1 MTTLKNKIIK
11 NFIAGI
17 LSCILVF
24 SILITLL
31 VTLNYNDLFKAID
44 DKRPKEVVEQ
54 FTRLNNDSNISGTS
68 MWAYLSNMAI
78 DQKVDI
84 KYYDEKGNLLKHL
97 KGRDESDHSKILT
110 KEYRFIDE
118 NNNSKAGKIEIY
130 YNRDYTGVNEMK
142 GNFTQ
147 AVLYAITISLAIG
160 LVIAIIL
167 STNISKPITSIGE
180 STLAIKEGNYNLIV
194 EDTDIREIEILK
206 DNINYLSSNL
216 KRQESIRKQYA
227 QDISHELRTPLT
239 NLKLYIEAMKDGV
252 AEADPAT
259 LDILSNEIVRLE
271 GLVVGLKNTFDE
283 NVSYAI
289 LSKSEVNITEL
300 IEYIAGSFL
309 AKAKLNNINI
319 ETHLDTNVIF
329 TTDRDKLSQIIQ
341 NLVSNAIK
349 AIGKD
354 GKIDIRLRETEKEIL
369 INVIDTGIGIKE
381 DDIPR
386 IFERFYRVED
396 SRNTKENGVGL
407 GLAITKNF
415 AEALSGKI
423 KVKSKLGEG
432 SDFAIIFEKNNRIT
446 NDKKKEKLLQ

>member
-31 VTLNYNDLFKAID
+31 VTINYNDLFKAID

-54 FTRLNNDSNISGTS
+54 FTRLNNDANISGKS
-68 MWAYLSNMAI
+68 MWDYLANMAV
-78 DQKVDI
+78 DQRVDI
-84 KYYDEKGNLLKHL
+84 KYYDQNNKLLKDL
-97 KGRDESDHSKILT
+97 KGRDESDHSRILT
-110 KEYRFIDE
+110 KEYNFIDE
-118 NNNSKAGKIEIY
+118 NNNSKAGKIEIF
-130 YNRDYTGVNEMK
+130 YNRDLTGINEMK

-167 STNISKPITSIGE
+167 STNISKPIASIGE
-180 STLAIKEGNYNLIV
+180 STLAIKEGNYDLIA
-194 EDTDIREIEILK
+194 EDTDIKEIENLR

-252 AEADPAT
+252 VDADPAT
-259 LDILSNEIVRLE
+259 LDILSNEIFRLE

-289 LSKSEVNITEL
+289 LSISEVNLTEL

-309 AKAKLNNINI
+309 AKARLNNITI
-319 ETHLDTNVIF
+319 QTHLDKNVIF
-329 TTDRDKLSQIIQ
+329 TTDKDKLSQIIQ
-341 NLVSNAIK
+341 NLISNAIK

-354 GKIDIRLRETEKEIL
+354 GEINIHLRETDKNII
-369 INVIDTGIGIKE
+369 INVTDTGIGIKE
-381 DDIPR
+381 DNIPR
-386 IFERFYRVED
+386 IFERFFRVED

-415 AEALSGKI
+415 VEALSGKI

-432 SDFAIIFEKNNRIT
+432 SDFAIIFEKNNRET
-446 NDKKKEKLLQ
+446 HDKKKEKLL

>member
-31 VTLNYNDLFKAID
+31 VTINYNDLFKAID

-54 FTRLNNDSNISGTS
+54 FTRLNNDANISGKS
-68 MWAYLSNMAI
+68 MWDYLANMAV
-78 DQKVDI
+78 DQRVDI
-84 KYYDEKGNLLKHL
+84 KYYDQNNKLLKDL
-97 KGRDESDHSKILT
+97 KGRDESDHSRILT
-110 KEYRFIDE
+110 KEYNFIDE
-118 NNNSKAGKIEIY
+118 NNNSKAGKIEIF
-130 YNRDYTGVNEMK
+130 YNRDLTGINEMK

-167 STNISKPITSIGE
+167 STNISKPIASIGE
-180 STLAIKEGNYNLIV
+180 STLAIKEGNYDLIA
-194 EDTDIREIEILK
+194 EDTDIKEIENLR

-252 AEADPAT
+252 VDADPAT
-259 LDILSNEIVRLE
+259 LDILSNEIFRLE

-289 LSKSEVNITEL
+289 LSISEVNLTEL

-309 AKAKLNNINI
+309 AKARLNNITI
-319 ETHLDTNVIF
+319 QTHLDKNVIF
-329 TTDRDKLSQIIQ
+329 TTDKDKLSQIIQ
-341 NLVSNAIK
+341 NLISNAIK

-354 GKIDIRLRETEKEIL
+354 GEINIHLRETDKDII
-369 INVIDTGIGIKE
+369 INVTDTGIGIKE
-381 DDIPR
+381 DNIPR
-386 IFERFYRVED
+386 IFERFFRVED

-415 AEALSGKI
+415 VEALSGKI

-432 SDFAIIFEKNNRIT
+432 SDFAIIFEKNNRET
-446 NDKKKEKLLQ
+446 HDKKKEKLL

>member
-31 VTLNYNDLFKAID
+31 VTINYNDLFKAID

-54 FTRLNNDSNISGTS
+54 FTRLNNDKDISGES
-68 MWAYLSNMAI
+68 MWTYLAKMAA
-78 DQKVDI
+78 DQKVNL
-84 KYYDEKGNLLKHL
+84 KYYDENDNLLKEL
-97 KGRDESDHSKILT
+97 NGRDESDKSKILT
-110 KEYRFIDE
+110 KEYSFIDE

-130 YNRDYTGVNEMK
+130 YNRDFTGVNEMK
-142 GNFTQ
+142 NNFTQ
-147 AVLYAITISLAIG
+147 AVIYAITISLAIG
-160 LVIAIIL
+160 LVIGIIL
-167 STNISKPITSIGE
+167 STNISKPIVSIDE
-180 STLAIKEGNYNLIV
+180 STVAIKEGNYDVIV
-194 EDTDIREIEILK
+194 EDTDIREIESLR
-206 DNINYLSSNL
+206 DNINYLANNL
-216 KRQESIRKQYA
+216 KKQESIRKQYA

-252 AEADPAT
+252 VEADQAT
-259 LDILSNEIVRLE
+259 LDILSNEIIRLE

-289 LSKSEVNITEL
+289 LSKSDVNLTNL
-300 IEYIAGSFL
+300 IENVANSFL
-309 AKAKLNNINI
+309 AKARLNNII
-319 ETHLDTNVIF
+319 ISTHLDKDVNIN
-329 TTDRDKLSQIIQ
+329 TDKDKLNQIIQ

-354 GKIDIRLRETEKEIL
+354 GNIDIHLRETEKEII

-381 DDIPR
+381 DDIQR
-386 IFERFYRVED
+386 IFERFYRVDD

-415 AEALSGKI
+415 VEALSGKI
-423 KVKSKLGEG
+423 MVKSKLGEG
-432 SDFAIIFEKNNRIT
+432 SDFQISFEKNNRET
-446 NDKKKEKLLQ
+446 HDKKK

>member
-11 NFIAGI
+11 NFVAGI

-31 VTLNYNDLFKAID
+31 VTINYNDLFKAID

-54 FTRLNNDSNISGTS
+54 FTRLNNDPAISGES
-68 MWAYLSNMAI
+68 MWTYLANMAI
-78 DQKVDI
+78 DQRVDI
-84 KYYDEKGNLLKHL
+84 KYFDQNNNLIKYLR
-97 KGRDESDHSKILT
+97 GRDESDHSKILT
-110 KEYRFIDE
+110 KEYNFIDE
-118 NNNSKAGKIEIY
+118 NKNSKAGKIEIF
-130 YNRDYTGVNEMK
+130 YNRDYTGINELK

-167 STNISKPITSIGE
+167 STNISKPIISIDE
-180 STLAIKEGNYNLIV
+180 STVSIKEGNYDLIV
-194 EDTDIREIEILK
+194 EDTDIREIESLR

-252 AEADPAT
+252 VDADPST

-289 LSKSEVNITEL
+289 LSKSDVNITEL
-300 IEYIAGSFL
+300 IENIARSFL
-309 AKAKLNNINI
+309 AKARLNNII
-319 ETHLDTNVIF
+319 ISTYLDKNVIF
-329 TTDRDKLSQIIQ
+329 STDRDKLTQIIQ

-354 GKIDIRLRETEKEIL
+354 GKIDIYLRRTDKEII

-396 SRNTKENGVGL
+396 ARNTKENGVGL

-415 AEALSGKI
+415 VEALSGKI

-432 SDFAIIFEKNNRIT
+432 SDFAIIFEKNNRMT
-446 NDKKKEKLLQ
+446 NDKKKEKLL

>member
-31 VTLNYNDLFKAID
+31 VTINYNDLFKAID

-54 FTRLNNDSNISGTS
+54 FTRLNNDPNISGQS

-78 DQKVDI
+78 DQMVDI
-84 KYYDEKGNLLKHL
+84 KYYDENNNLIKEL

-110 KEYRFIDE
+110 KEYSFIDE

-167 STNISKPITSIGE
+167 STNISKPIISIDE
-180 STLAIKEGNYNLIV
+180 STVAIKEGNYDVIV
-194 EDTDIREIEILK
+194 EDSDIQEIESLR
-206 DNINYLSSNL
+206 DNINYLSNNL
-216 KRQESIRKQYA
+216 KKQESIRKQYA

-239 NLKLYIEAMKDGV
+239 NLQLYIEAMKDGV
-252 AEADPAT
+252 VDADPAT
-259 LDILSNEIVRLE
+259 LDILSNEIIRLE

-289 LSKSEVNITEL
+289 LSKSNVNITEL
-300 IEYIAGSFL
+300 IENIASTFL
-309 AKAKLNNINI
+309 AKARLNNI
-319 ETHLDTNVIF
+319 
-329 TTDRDKLSQIIQ
+329 
-341 NLVSNAIK
+341 
-349 AIGKD
+349 
-354 GKIDIRLRETEKEIL
+354 KI
-369 INVIDTGIGIKE
+369 
-381 DDIPR
+381 
-386 IFERFYRVED
+386 
-396 SRNTKENGVGL
+396 
-407 GLAITKNF
+407 
-415 AEALSGKI
+415 
-423 KVKSKLGEG
+423 
-432 SDFAIIFEKNNRIT
+432 
-446 NDKKKEKLLQ
+446 

>member
-31 VTLNYNDLFKAID
+31 VTINYNDLFKAID
-44 DKRPKEVVEQ
+44 DKRPKEIVEQ
-54 FTRLNNDSNISGTS
+54 FTRLNNDSNISGAL
-68 MWAYLSNMAI
+68 MWDYLENMAI

-84 KYYDEKGNLLKHL
+84 KYYDENEKLLKHL
-97 KGRDESDHSKILT
+97 KGRDENDHSKILT
-110 KEYRFIDE
+110 KEYNFIDE

-142 GNFTQ
+142 SNFTH
-147 AVLYAITISLAIG
+147 AVIYAIAISLAIG
-160 LVIAIIL
+160 IVIALIL
-167 STNISKPITSIGE
+167 STNISSPISSIGE
-180 STLAIKEGNYNLIV
+180 STLAIKEGDYDYIV
-194 EDTDIREIEILK
+194 EDTDIQEIEILK
-206 DNINYLSSNL
+206 DNINFLASNL

-239 NLKLYIEAMKDGV
+239 NLKLYIEAMRDGV
-252 AEADPAT
+252 VEADPPT

-300 IEYIAGSFL
+300 IEDIAGSFL
-309 AKAKLNNINI
+309 AKARLNNITIN
-319 ETHLDTNVIF
+319 TYLDRDVIF
-329 TTDRDKLSQIIQ
+329 NTDKDKLSQIIQ
-341 NLVSNAIK
+341 NLISNAIK
-349 AIGKD
+349 AIDKNGN
-354 GKIDIRLRETEKEIL
+354 IDIHLRETDKEII
-369 INVIDTGIGIKE
+369 INVIDSGVGIKE

-396 SRNTKENGVGL
+396 ARNTKENGVGL
-407 GLAITKNF
+407 GLAISKNF
-415 AEALSGKI
+415 VEALSGKI
-423 KVKSKLGEG
+423 KVKSKPGVG
-432 SDFAIIFEKNNRIT
+432 SDFAITFEKNNRNS
-446 NDKKKEKLLQ
+446 NDKKKDK

>member
-24 SILITLL
+24 SIFITLL
-31 VTLNYNDLFKAID
+31 VTINYNDLFKALD

-54 FTRLNNDSNISGTS
+54 FTRLNNDKDISGES
-68 MWAYLSNMAI
+68 MWTYLAKMVA
-78 DQKVDI
+78 DQKVDL
-84 KYYDEKGNLLKHL
+84 KYYDENDNLLKEL
-97 KGRDESDHSKILT
+97 NGRDESDKSKILT
-110 KEYRFIDE
+110 KEYSFIDE

-142 GNFTQ
+142 NNFTQ
-147 AVLYAITISLAIG
+147 AVIYAITISLAIG
-160 LVIAIIL
+160 LVIGIIL
-167 STNISKPITSIGE
+167 STNISKPIVSIDE
-180 STLAIKEGNYNLIV
+180 STVAIKEGIYDVIV
-194 EDTDIREIEILK
+194 EDTDIREIESLR
-206 DNINYLSSNL
+206 DNINYLANNL
-216 KRQESIRKQYA
+216 KKQESIRKQYA

-252 AEADPAT
+252 VEADQAT
-259 LDILSNEIVRLE
+259 LDILSNEIIRLE
-271 GLVVGLKNTFDE
+271 GLIVGLKNTFDE

-289 LSKSEVNITEL
+289 LSKSDVNLTNL
-300 IEYIAGSFL
+300 IENVANSFL
-309 AKAKLNNINI
+309 AKARLNNII
-319 ETHLDTNVIF
+319 ISTHLDKDVNIN
-329 TTDRDKLSQIIQ
+329 TDKDKLNQIIQ

-354 GKIDIRLRETEKEIL
+354 GNIDIHLRETEKEII

-381 DDIPR
+381 DDIQR
-386 IFERFYRVED
+386 IFERFYRVDD

-415 AEALSGKI
+415 VDALSGKI

-432 SDFAIIFEKNNRIT
+432 SDFQITFEKNNRET
-446 NDKKKEKLLQ
+446 HDKKK

>member
-31 VTLNYNDLFKAID
+31 VTINYNDLFKAID

-54 FTRLNNDSNISGTS
+54 FTRLNNDPNISGQS
-68 MWAYLSNMAI
+68 MWAYLSNMAL
-78 DQKVDI
+78 DQMVDI
-84 KYYDEKGNLLKHL
+84 RYYDENNNLIKEL

-110 KEYRFIDE
+110 KEYSFIDE

-167 STNISKPITSIGE
+167 STNISKPIISIDE
-180 STLAIKEGNYNLIV
+180 STVAIKEGNYDVIV
-194 EDTDIREIEILK
+194 EDSDIQEIESLR
-206 DNINYLSSNL
+206 DNINYLSNNL
-216 KRQESIRKQYA
+216 KKQESIRKQYA

-252 AEADPAT
+252 VDADPAT
-259 LDILSNEIVRLE
+259 LDLLSNEIIRLE

-289 LSKSEVNITEL
+289 LSKSNVNITEL
-300 IEYIAGSFL
+300 IENIASTFL
-309 AKAKLNNINI
+309 AKTRLNNITI
-319 ETHLDTNVIF
+319 ETHLDRDVIF
-329 TTDRDKLSQIIQ
+329 STDRDKLTQIIQ

-354 GKIDIRLRETEKEIL
+354 GTIDIHLRETDKEII
-369 INVIDTGIGIKE
+369 INVIDTGIGIEE
-381 DDIPR
+381 DNIQR

-396 SRNTKENGVGL
+396 ARNTKENGVGL

-415 AEALSGKI
+415 VEALSGKI

-432 SDFAIIFEKNNRIT
+432 SDFAIIFEKNNRMT
-446 NDKKKEKLLQ
+446 NDKKKEKLL

>member
-31 VTLNYNDLFKAID
+31 VTINYNDLFKAID

-54 FTRLNNDSNISGTS
+54 FTRLNNDANISGKS
-68 MWAYLSNMAI
+68 MWDYLANMAV
-78 DQKVDI
+78 DQRVDI
-84 KYYDEKGNLLKHL
+84 KYYDQNNKLLKDL
-97 KGRDESDHSKILT
+97 KGRDESDHSRILT
-110 KEYRFIDE
+110 KEYNFIDE
-118 NNNSKAGKIEIY
+118 NNNSKAGKIEIF
-130 YNRDYTGVNEMK
+130 YNRDLTGINEMK

-167 STNISKPITSIGE
+167 STNISKPIASIGE
-180 STLAIKEGNYNLIV
+180 STLAIKEGNYDLIA
-194 EDTDIREIEILK
+194 EDTDIKEIENLR

-252 AEADPAT
+252 VDADPAT
-259 LDILSNEIVRLE
+259 LDILSNEIFRLE

-289 LSKSEVNITEL
+289 LSISEVNLTEL

-309 AKAKLNNINI
+309 AKARLNNITI
-319 ETHLDTNVIF
+319 QTHLDKNVIF
-329 TTDRDKLSQIIQ
+329 TTDKDKLSQIIQ
-341 NLVSNAIK
+341 NLISNAIK

-354 GKIDIRLRETEKEIL
+354 GEINVHLRETDKDII
-369 INVIDTGIGIKE
+369 INVTDTGIGIKE
-381 DDIPR
+381 DNIPR
-386 IFERFYRVED
+386 IFERFFRVED

-415 AEALSGKI
+415 VEALSGKI

-432 SDFAIIFEKNNRIT
+432 SDFAIIFEKNNRET
-446 NDKKKEKLLQ
+446 HDKKKEKLL

>member
-271 GLVVGLKNTFDE
+271 GLVVGLKNTFDK

-319 ETHLDTNVIF
+319 ETHLDRNVIF

>member
-31 VTLNYNDLFKAID
+31 VTINYNDLFKAID

-54 FTRLNNDSNISGTS
+54 FTRLNNDPDISGES
-68 MWAYLSNMAI
+68 MWAYLTNMVK
-78 DQKVDI
+78 DQKVDL
-84 KYYDEKGNLLKHL
+84 KYYDKDNNLLKEL
-97 KGRDESDHSKILT
+97 EGRDKSDKSKILT
-110 KEYRFIDE
+110 KEYSFIDE

-130 YNRDYTGVNEMK
+130 YNRDLTGVNEMK
-142 GNFTQ
+142 NNFTQ
-147 AVLYAITISLAIG
+147 AVIYAITISLAIG

-167 STNISKPITSIGE
+167 STNISKPIISIDQ
-180 STLAIKEGNYNLIV
+180 STVAIKEGNYDTIV
-194 EDTDIREIEILK
+194 EDTDIQEIESLR
-206 DNINYLSSNL
+206 DNINYLSKNL
-216 KRQESIRKQYA
+216 KQQESIRKQYA

-252 AEADPAT
+252 VEADPAT
-259 LDILSNEIVRLE
+259 LDILSKEIIRLE

-289 LSKSEVNITEL
+289 LSKSDVDLTKL
-300 IEYIAGSFL
+300 IENIAGSFL
-309 AKAKLNNINI
+309 AKARLNNISI
-319 ETHLDTNVIF
+319 LTHLDKDVIF
-329 TTDRDKLSQIIQ
+329 YTDRDKLSQIIQ

-349 AIGKD
+349 AIGND
-354 GKIDIRLRETEKEIL
+354 GNIDIYLRETDKEII
-369 INVIDTGIGIKE
+369 INVIDTGIGIEE

-386 IFERFYRVED
+386 IFERFYRIED
-396 SRNTKENGVGL
+396 ARNTKDNGVGL

-415 AEALSGKI
+415 VDALSGKI
-423 KVKSKLGEG
+423 KVKSALGFG
-432 SDFAIIFEKNNRIT
+432 SDFAIIFEKNNRNN
-446 NDKKKEKLLQ
+446 NDKKKEK

>member
-1 MTTLKNKIIK
+1 M
-11 NFIAGI
+11 
-17 LSCILVF
+17 
-24 SILITLL
+24 
-31 VTLNYNDLFKAID
+31 
-44 DKRPKEVVEQ
+44 
-54 FTRLNNDSNISGTS
+54 
-68 MWAYLSNMAI
+68 
-78 DQKVDI
+78 
-84 KYYDEKGNLLKHL
+84 

-110 KEYRFIDE
+110 KEYSFIDE

-130 YNRDYTGVNEMK
+130 YNRDYTGINEMK

-167 STNISKPITSIGE
+167 STNISKPIISIDE
-180 STLAIKEGNYNLIV
+180 STVAIKEGNYDVIV
-194 EDTDIREIEILK
+194 EDSDIQEIESLR
-206 DNINYLSSNL
+206 DNINYLSNNL
-216 KRQESIRKQYA
+216 KKQESIRKQYA

-252 AEADPAT
+252 VDADPAT
-259 LDILSNEIVRLE
+259 LDILSNEIIRLE

-289 LSKSEVNITEL
+289 LSKSNVNITEL
-300 IEYIAGSFL
+300 IENIASTFL
-309 AKAKLNNINI
+309 AKARLNNITI
-319 ETHLDTNVIF
+319 ETHLDKDVIF
-329 TTDRDKLSQIIQ
+329 STDRDKLTQIIQ

-354 GKIDIRLRETEKEIL
+354 GTIDIHLRETDKEII
-369 INVIDTGIGIKE
+369 INVIDTGIGIEE
-381 DDIPR
+381 DNIQR

-396 SRNTKENGVGL
+396 ARNTKENGVGL

-415 AEALSGKI
+415 VEALSGKI

-432 SDFAIIFEKNNRIT
+432 SDFAIIFEKNNRMT
-446 NDKKKEKLLQ
+446 NDKKKEKLL

>member
-31 VTLNYNDLFKAID
+31 VTINYNDLFKAID

-54 FTRLNNDSNISGTS
+54 FTRLNNDANISGKS
-68 MWAYLSNMAI
+68 MWDYLANMAV
-78 DQKVDI
+78 DQRVDI
-84 KYYDEKGNLLKHL
+84 KYYDQNNKLLKDL
-97 KGRDESDHSKILT
+97 KGRDESDHSRILT
-110 KEYRFIDE
+110 KEYNFIDE
-118 NNNSKAGKIEIY
+118 NNNSKAGKIEIF
-130 YNRDYTGVNEMK
+130 YNRDLTGINEMK

-167 STNISKPITSIGE
+167 STNISKPIASIGE
-180 STLAIKEGNYNLIV
+180 STLAIKEGNYDLIA
-194 EDTDIREIEILK
+194 EDTDIKEIENLR

-252 AEADPAT
+252 VDADPAT
-259 LDILSNEIVRLE
+259 LDILSNEIFRLE

-289 LSKSEVNITEL
+289 LSISEVNLTEL

-309 AKAKLNNINI
+309 AKARLNNITI
-319 ETHLDTNVIF
+319 QTHLDKNVIF
-329 TTDRDKLSQIIQ
+329 TTDKDKLSQIIQ
-341 NLVSNAIK
+341 NLISNAIK

-354 GKIDIRLRETEKEIL
+354 GEININLRETDKDII
-369 INVIDTGIGIKE
+369 INVTDTGIGIKE
-381 DDIPR
+381 DNIPR
-386 IFERFYRVED
+386 IFERFFRVED

-415 AEALSGKI
+415 VEALSGKI

-432 SDFAIIFEKNNRIT
+432 SDFAIIFEKNNRET
-446 NDKKKEKLLQ
+446 HDKKKEKLL

>member
-31 VTLNYNDLFKAID
+31 VTINYNDLFKAID
-44 DKRPKEVVEQ
+44 DKRPKEVAEQ
-54 FTRLNNDSNISGTS
+54 FTRLNNDRGISGET
-68 MWAYLSNMAI
+68 MWTYLSNMAH
-78 DQKVDI
+78 DEKVDI
-84 KYYDEKGNLLKHL
+84 KYYDENNNLLKHL

-110 KEYRFIDE
+110 KEYSFIDE
-118 NNNSKAGKIEIY
+118 NKNSKAGKIEIY
-130 YNRDYTGVNEMK
+130 YNRDYTGINEMK
-142 GNFTQ
+142 SNFTQ

-160 LVIAIIL
+160 MVIAIIL
-167 STNISKPITSIGE
+167 STNISKPIISIDE
-180 STLAIKEGNYNLIV
+180 STVAIKEGNYDVIV
-194 EDTDIREIEILK
+194 EDSDILEIESLR

-216 KRQESIRKQYA
+216 KKQESIRKQYA

-239 NLKLYIEAMKDGV
+239 NLKLYIEALRDGV
-252 AEADPAT
+252 VEADPAT

-289 LSKSEVNITEL
+289 LSKSDVDITEL
-300 IEYIAGSFL
+300 IENIAGSFL
-309 AKAKLNNINI
+309 AKARLNNISI
-319 ETHLDTNVIF
+319 KTHLDKDVVYN
-329 TTDRDKLSQIIQ
+329 TDRDKLSQIIQ

-354 GKIDIRLRETEKEIL
+354 GEIDIYLRESEKEIT

-381 DDIPR
+381 DDIQR
-386 IFERFYRVED
+386 IFERFYRVDD

-415 AEALSGKI
+415 VEALSGKI

-432 SDFAIIFEKNNRIT
+432 SDFAIIFEKNYRMT
-446 NDKKKEKLLQ
+446 NDKKKEKYS